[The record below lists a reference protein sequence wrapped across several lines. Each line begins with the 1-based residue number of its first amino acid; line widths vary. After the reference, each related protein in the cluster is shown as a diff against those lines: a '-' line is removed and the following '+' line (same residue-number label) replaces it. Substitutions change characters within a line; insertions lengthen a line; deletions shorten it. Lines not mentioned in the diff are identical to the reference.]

1 MHLQGSNILTQ
12 QHKNRSFN
20 YKIAQYNYKNLLF
33 SIIPRYFG
41 SMKPLTRKEQEI
53 LETLYRIEKGFVKDV
68 IAALPDENKPAYNTV
83 STLIR
88 RLENK
93 GYVGYE
99 EFGSTYRYYP
109 LVPAKE
115 YQQQGLSKIVDT
127 FFGSSYKSVVAHFAK
142 EQKLSKQDLEEI
154 MKMIEEE

>member
-1 MHLQGSNILTQ
+1 
-12 QHKNRSFN
+12 
-20 YKIAQYNYKNLLF
+20 
-33 SIIPRYFG
+33 
-41 SMKPLTRKEQEI
+41 MKPLTRKEQEV
-53 LETLYRIEKGFVKDV
+53 LETLYRLEKGFVKEI
-68 IAALPDENKPAYNTV
+68 IAALPGDKKPAYNTV

-88 RLENK
+88 RLETK

-109 LVPAKE
+109 LVPAEE
-115 YQQQGLSKIVDT
+115 YQKQGLSKIVDT

-142 EQKLSKQDLEEI
+142 EQKLSKEDLEDI